1 MATSPNEIVRLPI
14 ERGAAILLSFFC
26 SVPFSPDTCESLR
39 KALFPL
45 KDIMP
50 AVAGSVQ
57 AVRPVHNREV
67 PRLGC
72 LQLLPGQGHGD
83 WRAGHPPWRKRDVE
97 RLASDVHVVVDKDL
111 AGALYR
117 GPFHR
122 DLFGMGLQQMPTH
135 HLTDGPRLV
144 ERYRPFYGD
153 IDVQA
158 GLARSFHNRLER
170 HLAQEVAQ
178 PESDSPA
185 GCETLLVELGLGAL
199 RFLARIDV
207 GVDVEHEIVGIV
219 EHR

>member
-67 PRLGC
+67 PWLGR
-72 LQLLPGQGHGD
+72 LQLFPRQGHGD
-83 WRAGHPPWRKRDVE
+83 RRAGYPPWRKRDVE

-117 GPFHR
+117 GPFQG
-122 DLFGMGLQQMPTH
+122 DFLWMGLQQMPAH
-135 HLTDGPRLV
+135 HLADRPRLV
-144 ERYRPFYGD
+144 ERYRSLYGHE
-153 IDVQA
+153 DVQA
-158 GLARSFHNRLER
+158 GLPRSLHDRLER
-170 HLAQEVAQ
+170 HFPQEITQ
-178 PESDSPA
+178 PEGDSPA
-185 GCETLLVELGLGAL
+185 GRETLLVELRLGAFC
-199 RFLARIDV
+199 FLTRIDV
-207 GVDVEHEIVGIV
+207 WVDVEHEIVGIV
-219 EHR
+219 